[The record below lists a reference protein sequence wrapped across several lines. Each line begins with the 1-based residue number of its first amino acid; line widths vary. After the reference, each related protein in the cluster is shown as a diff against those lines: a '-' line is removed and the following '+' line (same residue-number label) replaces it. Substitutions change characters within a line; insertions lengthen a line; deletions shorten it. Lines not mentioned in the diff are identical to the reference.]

1 MPVYH
6 YMPQQS
12 ESWERARLGIPTAS
26 EFGKLV
32 TAVEKRPSKQWK
44 DHCYH
49 LLAERILM
57 RREDHYTSSAMIRGQ
72 EVQDQAAAWYE
83 FHNGVETQAIGFV
96 AADESYTDS
105 RGYEWV
111 RYGCSPDRLV
121 GDDGLLETKCPTPKN
136 QLKYWFEEK
145 VDRQYWPQLQGQ
157 LFVTQRRWVDIVA
170 WHEELPK
177 VVLRVERDEMFIRLL
192 ERTLRDVNEFMDTIM
207 DKIAQLQESEQ
218 QPTPRALTLK
228 EMLDESLGI

>member
-6 YMPQQS
+6 YVDQNS
-12 ESWERARLGIPTAS
+12 EAWERLRLGVPTAS

-72 EVQDQAAAWYE
+72 EVQDQAADWYT
-83 FHNGVETQAIGFV
+83 FNTGRETETVGFI
-96 AADESYTDS
+96 ASDESYTDS
-105 RGYEWV
+105 RGYEWA
-111 RYGCSPDRLV
+111 RYGCSPDRLI
-121 GDDGLLETKCPTPKN
+121 GDDGLLECKCPTPKTMVR
-136 QLKYWFEEK
+136 YWFEMK
-145 VDRQYWPQLQGQ
+145 ADRQYWPQLQGQ
-157 LFVTQRRWVDIVA
+157 LFVSQRMWVDLIA

-177 VVLRVERDEMFIRLL
+177 VIIRVERDEMFIRLL
-192 ERTLRDVNEFMDTIM
+192 ERTLREVNEFLDGVM
-207 DKIAQLQESEQ
+207 DKLGQLQERPPE
-218 QPTPRALTLK
+218 PTPKATLR
-228 EMLDESLGI
+228 EMLDATLGI